1 MTLFETNARSIIDR
15 YPRFA
20 AEILDTHEPAVL
32 KIEEA
37 QNGTPT
43 IRDEYGYMHSRRDP
57 VREAERTVALAA
69 RGDEPAACICF
80 GFGLGYFVE
89 AAMRRFPTA
98 ELFIVEPDVSFFLG
112 VLAARNL
119 EALLSS
125 DRTNIVLGLTPEEA
139 AAGLSAIPEGN
150 ITLLGAKSLYA
161 RNASFFDSV
170 RERIERLLN
179 RREINRNTLTRFGTR
194 WIRNLSSNLP
204 VLAGATG
211 VSEIKNLFRGVPSL
225 VLAAGPS
232 LDDIVPQ
239 LPQLANRMLVI
250 AVDTTLRAVLAAG
263 VDPDIVVVVDPQYWN
278 TRHLDRC
285 VTKAIL
291 VSESSSHPRVFRTSF
306 RRTLFCSSLFPLG
319 IHLESK
325 LGEFG
330 RLGAGG
336 SVATTA
342 WDLAR
347 YVGSKPIYMAGLD
360 LGYPDLQTHFRG
372 SMFEERAHKIS
383 RRNFPAE
390 HAGFM
395 ALHDANPYLVPSAA
409 GGSVLTDKRLIVY
422 KWWFE
427 SQLESDPNTDT
438 QTLSGR
444 GIAIDGIRSSSLEEV
459 LALPQIREEI
469 IDRLRQTKEQS
480 RRLPLTRVVREL
492 IHELTLLSTTT
503 RDAVET
509 CRSLI
514 DRGRLTSRDLE
525 ILDDIDES
533 IRGNMSKEI
542 VGFLMQEAL
551 RDVPDTADP
560 MQRSID
566 LYRQIGDS
574 AEFHVGQLSRG
585 IDLLDQENSVTG
597 RQQW

>member
-1 MTLFETNARSIIDR
+1 MTLFETNARSIIAR
-15 YPRFA
+15 YPRFE
-20 AEILDTHEPAVL
+20 AEILDAHNPAVL
-32 KIEEA
+32 MIEVA

-43 IRDEYGYMHSRRDP
+43 IRDEYGYMHSRRNP
-57 VREAERTVALAA
+57 VREAERTVELAA
-69 RGDEPAACICF
+69 RGGEPAACICF
-80 GFGLGYFVE
+80 GFGLGYFAE
-89 AAMRRFPTA
+89 AAMRRFPAA
-98 ELFIVEPDVSFFLG
+98 EIFIVEPDISFFLG

-125 DRTNIVLGLTPEEA
+125 DRTNFVLGLTPEDA

-150 ITLLGAKSLYA
+150 VTLLGAKSLYV
-161 RNASFFDSV
+161 RNAPFFDSV
-170 RERIERLLN
+170 RLRIERLLN
-179 RREINRNTLTRFGTR
+179 RREINRNTLNRFGTR

-232 LDDIVPQ
+232 LDDIVPH
-239 LPQLANRMLVI
+239 LPRLADRMVVI
-250 AVDTTLRAVLAAG
+250 AVDTSLRAVLAAG

-278 TRHLDRC
+278 ARHLDRC
-285 VTKAIL
+285 VTNSIL

-325 LGEFG
+325 LGDFG
-330 RLGAGG
+330 TLGAGG

-347 YVGSKPIYMAGLD
+347 YIGSKPIYMAGLD
-360 LGYPDLQTHFRG
+360 LGYPDLQTHYRG

-383 RRNFPAE
+383 RRDFPAE

-395 ALHDANPYLVPSAA
+395 ALHDANPYLVPSVA
-409 GGSVLTDKRLIVY
+409 GGSVLTDKRLVVY

-438 QTLSGR
+438 RTLSGR
-444 GIAIDGIRSSSLEEV
+444 GIAIDGIRSSSIEEV
-459 LALPQIREEI
+459 LGLPPIREEI
-469 IDRLRQTKEQS
+469 VGRLEETEFGS
-480 RRLPLTRVVREL
+480 VAVPLTRVVREL
-492 IHELTLLSTTT
+492 IAELALLSTTT
-503 RDAVET
+503 RGAVET
-509 CRSLI
+509 CRTLI
-514 DRGRLTSRDLE
+514 DGGRLTSRDLE

-533 IRGNMSKEI
+533 IRSNMSKEI

-551 RDVPDTADP
+551 REVQDTTDP
-560 MQRSID
+560 MQRSLE

-574 AEFHVGQLSRG
+574 ATFHIGQLSRG
-585 IDLLDQENSVTG
+585 LDLLDQENHESS
-597 RQQW
+597 R